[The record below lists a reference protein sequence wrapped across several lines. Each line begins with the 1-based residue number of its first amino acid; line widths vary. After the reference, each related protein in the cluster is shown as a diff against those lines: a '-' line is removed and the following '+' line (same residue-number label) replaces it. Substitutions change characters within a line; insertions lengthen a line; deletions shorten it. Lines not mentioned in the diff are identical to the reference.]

1 MRSDQL
7 SELVLTEL
15 EREESQTSSAPLNRR
30 LYLILRAAILAN
42 RLPVGSQLP
51 STRTLASE
59 LNLSRNT
66 VLSAIN
72 QLLAEGYLTA
82 RQGSGTF
89 VADMLPDSAPAAFSA
104 AGVTLA
110 GRRQALPPLDPQRRN
125 LSRRGKTLTR
135 TSGAADF
142 EVLPFAASDTPLD
155 LSEFPVA
162 IWQKLQAKHW
172 RYLNRNL
179 LDYGNDGGLKSLKR
193 SLAQYLTLS
202 RSVRVTPEQ
211 IIITAGTQQAID
223 LAARLLTDHGD
234 TAWVENPCYWG
245 ACRALDA
252 AGLKLHPIAVDADGI
267 APTAEDWATTP
278 RLIYVT
284 PSHQYPLGRVMSLAR
299 RRALLDFAAS
309 RRCWIFED
317 DYDSEF
323 RYTGRPFASLQGLD
337 DHAQVIYAGTFSK
350 VMYPGMRLGYLVLP
364 PDLVEAF
371 NTGLYDLYRPGHL
384 ILQAALADFMDEGHY
399 NTLVRRLRVAYRQ
412 RRDALT
418 QVIAQ
423 QLGNRVR
430 ITGEDSGL
438 HLCLLFADQS
448 VDDERVG
455 EACAQ
460 AGLSV
465 RPLSRYYLA
474 PPAQRGLIVGYAYVP
489 SELVR
494 PAAVKLAGV
503 LARYLEVSKAA

>member
-7 SELVLTEL
+7 PELLLTEL
-15 EREESQTSSAPLNRR
+15 SREDGPGAGAPLNRR
-30 LYLILRAAILAN
+30 LYLLLRGAILSG
-42 RLPVGSQLP
+42 RLPPGSQLP
-51 STRTLASE
+51 STRTLAHE
-59 LNLSRNT
+59 LSLSRNT
-66 VLSAIN
+66 MLSAIN
-72 QLLAEGYLTA
+72 QLLAEGYLNA

-89 VADMLPDSAPAAFSA
+89 VADTLPDSLPAGLPTPTQRRAPASS
-104 AGVTLA
+104 
-110 GRRQALPPLDPQRRN
+110 LDPQRRH
-125 LSRRGKTLTR
+125 LSTRGKTLTR
-135 TSGAADF
+135 SSGADDF
-142 EVLPFAASDTPLD
+142 EVLPFAAGGAPLD

-179 LDYGNDGGLKSLKR
+179 LDYGNDGGLKNLKR
-193 SLAQYLTLS
+193 SLAHYLTLS
-202 RSVRVTPEQ
+202 RSVRVTAEQ
-211 IIITAGTQQAID
+211 VIITAGTQQAID
-223 LAARLLTDHGD
+223 LAARMLTDHGD

-252 AGLKLHPIAVDADGI
+252 AGLKLRPIAVDADGL
-267 APTAEDWATTP
+267 APAAEDFAAQPTP

-299 RRALLDFAAS
+299 RRALLEFAAH

-323 RYTGRPFASLQGLD
+323 RYSGRPFASLQGLD

-364 PDLVEAF
+364 PDLIDAF

-418 QVIAQ
+418 QVIAE
-423 QLGNRVR
+423 QLGTRVY

-448 VDDERVG
+448 VDDERVAQ
-455 EACAQ
+455 ACAQ

-474 PPAQRGLIVGYAYVP
+474 PPVQRGLIVGYAYVP
-489 SELVR
+489 SEQVR

-503 LARYLEVSKAA
+503 LEKYLEVSKAA

>member
-1 MRSDQL
+1 M
-7 SELVLTEL
+7 LTDL
-15 EREESQTSSAPLNRR
+15 YREESKASAAPLNRR
-30 LYLILRAAILAN
+30 LYLILRGAILAN

-89 VADMLPDSAPAAFSA
+89 VADMLPDSTPAGFA
-104 AGVTLA
+104 ATA
-110 GRRQALPPLDPQRRN
+110 GLPPKNRLSPPPLDPQRRN

-142 EVLPFAASDTPLD
+142 EVLPFAESGTPLD

-202 RSVRVTPEQ
+202 RSVRVAPEQ

-223 LAARLLTDHGD
+223 LAARMLTDHGD

-245 ACRALDA
+245 ASRALEA

-323 RYTGRPFASLQGLD
+323 RYSGRPFASLQGLD

-364 PDLVEAF
+364 PDLVDAF

-423 QLGNRVR
+423 QLGTRVR

-448 VDDERVG
+448 VDDERVA

-460 AGLSV
+460 TGLSV

-489 SELVR
+489 SEKIQ